1 MQTPDQ
7 GPRLSS
13 AMTDRVHWSYLC
25 PRVSSFLWLLLVGV
39 VWIAALAL
47 VVAAGQPPKPRP
59 NIVFLLTDDQ
69 CATALGCYGNPIIQ
83 TPHIDALAESGVAF
97 DRAFVTTAICMT
109 SRASILTG
117 QYARRHGVHR
127 FDQTLTPDQF
137 RYTYPAVLRRAGY
150 RVGHVGKWH
159 LLDPPKDGFDFL
171 RSFPS
176 TGWFYE
182 KGDRSTPHLTGRL
195 GDDAL
200 DFLDQQ
206 DGKQPFCL
214 TVAFKAP
221 HVQDQWTDQF
231 PFDRADETLVRLY
244 QDVTIPQRKLSD
256 PAFFEAQ
263 PEFLKNSVSRDR
275 WGRRFVIPARY
286 QASVKNYYRL
296 ISGVDREVG
305 RIVARLK
312 ERRLADNTIIIFT
325 SDHGFYLG
333 ERGFAG
339 KWYAH
344 EVSIR
349 VPLVIYDPGLERTQ
363 RGTRRDQVVLNLD
376 IAPTIIDLAGTD
388 KPDRMQGHSL
398 LPLLKGSV
406 PDWRTEFFY
415 EHRLDDRRSGGRKG
429 SAIPQSEGVRT
440 PEWKYIRWFGASTL
454 LNANPTPLGEEL
466 YDLKQDPD
474 EALNLAQSPGHAEQL
489 GTMREKWLHWRE
501 RVK

>member
-1 MQTPDQ
+1 MVA
-7 GPRLSS
+7 S
-13 AMTDRVHWSYLC
+13 
-25 PRVSSFLWLLLVGV
+25 
-39 VWIAALAL
+39 
-47 VVAAGQPPKPRP
+47 VVAAGQTSSRRP

-83 TPHIDALAESGVAF
+83 TPHIDALAENGVAF

-127 FDQTLTPDQF
+127 FDQTLTADQF
-137 RYTYPAVLRRAGY
+137 RYTYPAVLRSAGY

-159 LLDPPKDGFDFL
+159 LLDPPADGFDFL

-195 GDDAL
+195 GDEAL

-231 PFDRADETLVRLY
+231 PFDRADKTLARLY
-244 QDVTIPQRKLSD
+244 QDVAIPPRKLSD

-263 PEFLKNSVSRDR
+263 PEFLKTSVSRDR

-305 RIVARLK
+305 RIVDRLK

-349 VPLVIYDPGLERTQ
+349 VPMVVYDPRLGKAH
-363 RGTRRDQVVLNLD
+363 RGTRRDQIVLNLD
-376 IAPTIIDLAGTD
+376 IAPSIIALAGSAQ
-388 KPDRMQGHSL
+388 PDQMQGHSL
-398 LPLLKGSV
+398 LPHLQGSV

-440 PEWKYIRWFGASTL
+440 PGWKYIRWFGASTL
-454 LNANPTPLGEEL
+454 LDADPPPLGEEL

-474 EALNLAQSPGHAEQL
+474 EAFNLALSPDHVQQL
-489 GTMREKWLHWRE
+489 ASMREKWLHWRE

>member
-1 MQTPDQ
+1 MHS
-7 GPRLSS
+7 L
-13 AMTDRVHWSYLC
+13 
-25 PRVSSFLWLLLVGV
+25 LWLLL
-39 VWIAALAL
+39 LA
-47 VVAAGQPPKPRP
+47 VVAMAPVVAVGQTPNRRP

-97 DRAFVTTAICMT
+97 DRAFVTAAICMT

-127 FDQTLTPDQF
+127 FDQTLTAEQF

-150 RVGHVGKWH
+150 RVGHVGKSH
-159 LLDPPKDGFDFL
+159 LLDPPADGFDFL

-182 KGDRSTPHLTGRL
+182 NGDRSSRHLTGRL

-200 DFLDQQ
+200 EFLNQQ

-231 PFDRADETLVRLY
+231 PFDRADEALVVLY
-244 QDVTIPQRKLSD
+244 QDVTIPPRKLSD

-312 ERRLADNTIIIFT
+312 ERGLVDNTIIIFT

-333 ERGFAG
+333 ERAFAG

-349 VPLVIYDPGLERTQ
+349 VPLVVYDPRLEQSQ
-363 RGTRRDQVVLNLD
+363 RGTRRDQIVLNLD
-376 IAPTIIDLAGTD
+376 IGPTIIDLAGPAQ
-388 KPDRMQGHSL
+388 PDQMQGRSFW
-398 LPLLKGSV
+398 PLLNGSV

-440 PEWKYIRWFGASTL
+440 SEWKYIRWFGASTL
-454 LNANPTPLGEEL
+454 LNANPTPLSEEL
-466 YDLKQDPD
+466 YDLSQDPD
-474 EALNLAQSPGHAEQL
+474 EALNLAHSPDHAERL
-489 GTMREKWLHWRE
+489 NSMREKWLHWRE
-501 RVK
+501 RAK